1 MAQFKFIHAADL
13 HIESPYKGVS
23 KLNDALGD
31 ALVEHGIKAYESLI
45 DLSLQEKVDFLLIAG
60 DSFDSESG
68 SLSAQYRFVRG
79 LERLGEANIPVYIIC
94 GNHDPLNS
102 WSTHLELPENV
113 VLFQPDQVQQHTIQK
128 EEKTLAEIYGVSF
141 GEKEEYENLAK
152 QFKRN
157 DSAPFSI
164 GLLHGT
170 IAGNKAHT
178 PYCPFDMDT
187 LRASNLDYW
196 ALGHIH
202 KREVLS
208 EENPTVVYPGNI
220 QGRHFNETGVKGC
233 SLVSVDQGKVIDHS
247 FLPLSKVVYDYEEL
261 NVEGFESLSDFTGAL
276 DQLKNQLDSSLS
288 YLLRIRLKGK
298 TALHSTFSNH
308 AQMQELID
316 ELNGQNNYQQRFI
329 FIDKCINETL
339 PEIDL
344 EERKKSSDFIAD
356 LLQRFDHYDNDQEAL
371 EKLKTKLLDEIDGS
385 KVSRELSDTKLER
398 ELKEEMSKLLETAKW
413 KCVDGLLQNNNES

>member
-1 MAQFKFIHAADL
+1 MPQLKFIHAADL

-23 KLNDALGD
+23 KLNEALGN

-45 DLSLQEKVDFLLIAG
+45 DLSLQEEVDFLLIAG

-79 LERLGEANIPVYIIC
+79 LERLAEANTPVYIIC

-102 WSTHLELPENV
+102 WSDHLKLPENV
-113 VLFQPDQVQQHTIQK
+113 VLFGPEKVQQHSIQK
-128 EEKTLAEIYGVSF
+128 EGNSLAEIYGVSF
-141 GEKEEYENLAK
+141 GQKEEYQNLAK

-157 DSAPFSI
+157 DSTPFSI

-170 IAGNKAHT
+170 IAGNEAHT
-178 PYCPFDMDT
+178 PYCPFEMDT
-187 LRASNLDYW
+187 LRSSNLDYW

-233 SLVSVDQGKVIDHS
+233 SLVSVEQGKIIDHS
-247 FLPLSKVVYDYEEL
+247 FKPLSKVIYEYKEL
-261 NVEGFESLSDFTGAL
+261 NVDGFENLSDFTNGL
-276 DQLKNQLDSSLS
+276 ESLKDDLEANHS

-298 TALHSTFSNH
+298 TVLNSTFSDH
-308 AQMQELID
+308 AQMQALVD
-316 ELNGQNNYQQRFI
+316 ELNSQNNYHQRFI
-329 FIDKCINETL
+329 FLDKCINETM
-339 PEIDL
+339 PDIDL

-356 LLQRFDHYDNDQEAL
+356 LLQRFDHYNNDEEAL
-371 EKLKTKLLDEIDGS
+371 SKLKKKML
-385 KVSRELSDTKLER
+385 
-398 ELKEEMSKLLETAKW
+398 EEMSSYKVGRGLSDMKFEDELEEEMAGLLESAKW
-413 KCVDGLLQNNNES
+413 KCVDGLLQSKREE